1 MNAPTLYGI
10 TAELNAILAAIEDNG
25 GEITPEIE
33 NALAINEEQFAT
45 KAVDYGHAILNLKA
59 MAAAAKAEKER
70 IAALQ
75 KFYENTQKR
84 LEGAL
89 SAAMQVFGQ
98 DKVENA
104 TMRLSLRHT
113 MAVADDYDINKI
125 PKAFRTEKLEI
136 TPDKASIKKY
146 ILDAAK
152 KAEAEGKKIDTTAMN
167 AVIKGVRLVENVLL
181 QIK

>member
-1 MNAPTLYGI
+1 MNTPTLYGI
-10 TAELNAILAAIEDNG
+10 TAELNAILAQIEDMG

-59 MAAAAKAEKER
+59 MASAAKAEKER
-70 IAALQ
+70 IANLQ
-75 KFYENTQKR
+75 KFYENAQKR

-89 SAAMQVFGQ
+89 SQAMQVFGQ

-113 MAVADDYDINKI
+113 TATEVDDIALLPSEFKTTKVEVVADKT
-125 PKAFRTEKLEI
+125 A
-136 TPDKASIKKY
+136 IKKA
-146 ILDAAK
+146 IQSGEDVPGAHL
-152 KAEAEGKKIDTTAMN
+152 I
-167 AVIKGVRLVENVLL
+167 ENVSL

>member
-10 TAELNAILAAIEDNG
+10 TAELNGILAQLEELG

-33 NALAINEEQFAT
+33 QALAINEEQFVA
-45 KAVDYGHAILNLKA
+45 KAEDYGHAILNLKG
-59 MAAAAKAEKER
+59 MAAAAKAEKDR
-70 IAALQ
+70 LAGLQ

-84 LEGAL
+84 LTDAL
-89 SAAMQVFGQ
+89 STAMQVFGH

-113 MAVADDYDINKI
+113 TATEVDDLDQVPAEYKTTKVEVVADKT
-125 PKAFRTEKLEI
+125 A
-136 TPDKASIKKY
+136 IKKA
-146 ILDAAK
+146 IQQGEDVPGAH
-152 KAEAEGKKIDTTAMN
+152 
-167 AVIKGVRLVENVLL
+167 LVENVSL

>member
-10 TAELNAILAAIEDNG
+10 TAELIGILAQLEELG
-25 GEITPEIE
+25 GEITPELE
-33 NALAINEEQFAT
+33 QALAINEEQFVA
-45 KAVDYGHAILNLKA
+45 KAEDYGHAILNLKG

-70 IAALQ
+70 LAGLQ

-84 LEGAL
+84 LTDAL
-89 SAAMQVFGQ
+89 SNAMQVFGH

-113 MAVADDYDINKI
+113 TATEVDDIDQVPAEYKTTKVEVVADKT
-125 PKAFRTEKLEI
+125 A
-136 TPDKASIKKY
+136 IKKA
-146 ILDAAK
+146 IQSG
-152 KAEAEGKKIDTTAMN
+152 EAVPGAH
-167 AVIKGVRLVENVLL
+167 LVENVSL

>member
-10 TAELNAILAAIEDNG
+10 TAELNAILAQLEELG

-33 NALAINEEQFAT
+33 QALAINEEQFVA
-45 KAVDYGHAILNLKA
+45 KAEDYGHAILNLKG

-70 IAALQ
+70 LAALQ
-75 KFYENTQKR
+75 KFYENAQNR
-84 LEGAL
+84 LTDAL
-89 SAAMQVFGQ
+89 STAMQVFGH

-113 MAVADDYDINKI
+113 TATEVDDLDRLPAEFKTTKVEVVADKT
-125 PKAFRTEKLEI
+125 A
-136 TPDKASIKKY
+136 IKKA
-146 ILDAAK
+146 IQSG
-152 KAEAEGKKIDTTAMN
+152 EAVPGAH
-167 AVIKGVRLVENVLL
+167 LVENVSL

>member
-10 TAELNAILAAIEDNG
+10 TAELNGILAQLEELG
-25 GEITPEIE
+25 GEITPELE
-33 NALAINEEQFAT
+33 QALAINEEQFVA
-45 KAVDYGHAILNLKA
+45 KAEDYGHAILNLKG

-70 IAALQ
+70 LAALQ

-84 LEGAL
+84 LTDAL
-89 SAAMQVFGQ
+89 SNAMQVFGH

-113 MAVADDYDINKI
+113 TATEVDDLDQVPAEFKTTKVEVVADKT
-125 PKAFRTEKLEI
+125 A
-136 TPDKASIKKY
+136 IKKA
-146 ILDAAK
+146 IQ
-152 KAEAEGKKIDTTAMN
+152 EGEDVPGAH
-167 AVIKGVRLVENVLL
+167 LVENVSL

>member
-10 TAELNAILAAIEDNG
+10 TAELNGILAQLEELG
-25 GEITPEIE
+25 GEITPELE
-33 NALAINEEQFAT
+33 QALAINEEQFVA
-45 KAVDYGHAILNLKA
+45 KAEDYGHAILNLKG

-70 IAALQ
+70 LAGLQ

-84 LEGAL
+84 LTDAL
-89 SAAMQVFGQ
+89 STAMQVFGQ

-113 MAVADDYDINKI
+113 TATEVDDIDQLPAEYKTTKVEVVADKT
-125 PKAFRTEKLEI
+125 A
-136 TPDKASIKKY
+136 IKKA
-146 ILDAAK
+146 IQSG
-152 KAEAEGKKIDTTAMN
+152 EAVPGAH
-167 AVIKGVRLVENVLL
+167 LVENVSL

>member
-10 TAELNAILAAIEDNG
+10 TAELNGILAQLEELG

-33 NALAINEEQFAT
+33 QALAINEEQFAA
-45 KAVDYGHAILNLKA
+45 KAEDYGHAILNLKG

-70 IAALQ
+70 LAGLQ
-75 KFYENTQKR
+75 KFYENAQKR
-84 LEGAL
+84 LTDAL
-89 SAAMQVFGQ
+89 STAMQVFGH

-113 MAVADDYDINKI
+113 TATEVDDLDRLPAEFKTTKVEVVADKT
-125 PKAFRTEKLEI
+125 A
-136 TPDKASIKKY
+136 IKKA
-146 ILDAAK
+146 IQSG
-152 KAEAEGKKIDTTAMN
+152 EAVPGAH
-167 AVIKGVRLVENVLL
+167 LVENVSL

>member
-10 TAELNAILAAIEDNG
+10 TAELNAILAQLEELG
-25 GEITPEIE
+25 GEITPELE
-33 NALAINEEQFAT
+33 QALAINEEQFVA
-45 KAVDYGHAILNLKA
+45 KAEDYGHAILNLKG

-70 IAALQ
+70 LAGLQ

-84 LEGAL
+84 LTDAL
-89 SAAMQVFGQ
+89 STAMQVFGQ

-113 MAVADDYDINKI
+113 TSTEVDDLDQLPAEFKTTKVEVVADKT
-125 PKAFRTEKLEI
+125 A
-136 TPDKASIKKY
+136 IKKA
-146 ILDAAK
+146 IQSG
-152 KAEAEGKKIDTTAMN
+152 EAVPGAH
-167 AVIKGVRLVENVLL
+167 LVENVSL

>member
-1 MNAPTLYGI
+1 MSAPTLYGI
-10 TAELNAILAAIEDNG
+10 TAELNGILAQLEELG

-33 NALAINEEQFAT
+33 QALAINEEQFVA
-45 KAVDYGHAILNLKA
+45 KAEDYGHAILNLKG

-70 IAALQ
+70 LAGLQ

-84 LEGAL
+84 LADAL
-89 SAAMQVFGQ
+89 STAMQVFGH

-113 MAVADDYDINKI
+113 TATEVDDLDAIPSEFKTTKVEVVADKT
-125 PKAFRTEKLEI
+125 A
-136 TPDKASIKKY
+136 IKKA
-146 ILDAAK
+146 IQQGEDVPGAH
-152 KAEAEGKKIDTTAMN
+152 
-167 AVIKGVRLVENVLL
+167 LVENVSL